1 MEQLHKELRL
11 SRKFM
16 DKLWKEKSGGLLQ
29 QIPPVVLDFIEHFVE
44 NVFARVVV
52 WEE

>member
-1 MEQLHKELRL
+1 MN
-11 SRKFM
+11 
-16 DKLWKEKSGGLLQ
+16 KLWKEKSGDLLG
-29 QIPPVVLDFIEHFVE
+29 QIPSVVLNFIEHFVE